1 MTKSEPI
8 LYNTRPLKRGSD
20 ELINP
25 RIDKLI
31 FQLED
36 AEAEFK
42 YAQGHLKTEDRKHVQ
57 NGFNKLAKVKR
68 ELKLIQRSISNHT
81 E

>member
-1 MTKSEPI
+1 MANNPPI
-8 LYNTRPLKRGSD
+8 LYNTKPLKRGTD

-25 RIDKLI
+25 RIDRVI

-36 AEAEFK
+36 IYAEFT
-42 YAQGHLKTEDRKHVQ
+42 YASSYLKQSDFEHARRGLD
-57 NGFNKLAKVKR
+57 GLSKVKS